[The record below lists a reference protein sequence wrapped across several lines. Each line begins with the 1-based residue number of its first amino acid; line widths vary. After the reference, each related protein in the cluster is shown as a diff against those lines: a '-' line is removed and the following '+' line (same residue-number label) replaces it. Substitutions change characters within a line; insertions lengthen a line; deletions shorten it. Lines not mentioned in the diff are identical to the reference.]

1 MPTTI
6 NGSGSADFHTALPVA
21 EGGTGATA
29 STGSGNV
36 VLSASPT
43 LTGTVNAAAITASGD
58 IKTTHAGNTA
68 VEAVSTGNSY
78 ATLKVKNSQ
87 QDYSAQIRTD
97 QGQAFVIRDETAGV
111 NRLLLS
117 TAGTVTLSTPLPVA
131 SGGTGSATGAAA
143 FPSGTRMLFQQTAA
157 PTGWTKDTTAA
168 INDGALRTVT
178 GSASTGGTAAFT
190 TAFTSRTPTGTNAA
204 SGSTSLSEA
213 QMPAHKHLGGWAGV
227 NGSATFGVGST
238 GTGNVNGQHGGSG
251 ANHAWT
257 STVGSGS
264 SHNHA
269 AAAFSGSAMD
279 FAVKYY
285 DVIIASKD

>member
-1 MPTTI
+1 MTTI
-6 NGSGSADFHTALPVA
+6 IDGSASADFATPLPVA
-21 EGGTGATA
+21 EGGTGT
-29 STGSGNV
+29 STGV
-36 VLSASPT
+36 
-43 LTGTVNAAAITASGD
+43 D
-58 IKTTHAGNTA
+58 
-68 VEAVSTGNSY
+68 
-78 ATLKVKNSQ
+78 
-87 QDYSAQIRTD
+87 
-97 QGQAFVIRDETAGV
+97 
-111 NRLLLS
+111 
-117 TAGTVTLSTPLPVA
+117 
-131 SGGTGSATGAAA
+131 A

-204 SGSTSLSEA
+204 SGSTSLTEA

-227 NGSATFGVGST
+227 NGNASFGVGST
-238 GTGNVNGQHGGSG
+238 GNGNVNGQGGQSG
-251 ANHAWT
+251 SNHAWT

-269 AAAFSGSAMD
+269 AAAFTGSAMD

>member
-1 MPTTI
+1 MTTII
-6 NGSGSADFHTALPVA
+6 NGSGSADFHTPLPVA
-21 EGGTGATA
+21 EGGTG
-29 STGSGNV
+29 
-36 VLSASPT
+36 
-43 LTGTVNAAAITASGD
+43 
-58 IKTTHAGNTA
+58 
-68 VEAVSTGNSY
+68 
-78 ATLKVKNSQ
+78 
-87 QDYSAQIRTD
+87 
-97 QGQAFVIRDETAGV
+97 
-111 NRLLLS
+111 
-117 TAGTVTLSTPLPVA
+117 
-131 SGGTGSATGAAA
+131 SATGAPA

-204 SGSTSLSEA
+204 SGSTSLSIA
-213 QMPAHKHLGGWAGV
+213 QMPSHTHVQDAHNHTVK
-227 NGSATFGVGST
+227 TGVGAWP
-238 GTGNVNGQHGGSG
+238 NVDSDVSAARSNHGVRT
-251 ANHAWT
+251 WT
-257 STVGSGS
+257 PGLSYAATATNQNTGSGS